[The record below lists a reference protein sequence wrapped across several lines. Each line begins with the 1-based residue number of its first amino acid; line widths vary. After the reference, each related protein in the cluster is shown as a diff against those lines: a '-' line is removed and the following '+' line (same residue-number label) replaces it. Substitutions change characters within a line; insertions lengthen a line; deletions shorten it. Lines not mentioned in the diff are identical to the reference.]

1 MDGVQEE
8 LENNCFICGI
18 GKVLKVI
25 SLLRLL
31 KNFFLK
37 DYFDKNPHGF
47 ETHVEKEHNLAHYL
61 FFLQYLIEKD
71 ENDYTGQE
79 TLVWDM
85 YQNRTWDFFPQ
96 GDCFRKQYEADLSG
110 GT

>member
-1 MDGVQEE
+1 M
-8 LENNCFICGI
+8 
-18 GKVLKVI
+18 
-25 SLLRLL
+25 
-31 KNFFLK
+31 K

-79 TLVWDM
+79 TLVGN
-85 YQNRTWDFFPQ
+85 QNILVFTDELVLYSPLPRCGICIKTEP
-96 GDCFRKQYEADLSG
+96 GTSSLRATASG
-110 GT
+110 NNMKRI

>member
-1 MDGVQEE
+1 M
-8 LENNCFICGI
+8 
-18 GKVLKVI
+18 
-25 SLLRLL
+25 
-31 KNFFLK
+31 K

-79 TLVWDM
+79 TLVG
-85 YQNRTWDFFPQ
+85 NENILVIAVFST
-96 GDCFRKQYEADLSG
+96 A
-110 GT
+110 